1 MPAVRKRFWI
11 ETVAATVGLVLTVLT
26 LVLPSWLEVV
36 FGLDPDH
43 GSGSAEWI
51 LVGVA
56 AAVAVIASIAAR
68 QELRLAVT

>member
-11 ETVAATVGLVLTVLT
+11 ETSAATFGLVLAVIT

-36 FGLDPDH
+36 FGIDPDH

-56 AAVAVIASIAAR
+56 AAVAVIASLAAR
-68 QELRLAVT
+68 RELHLAAT

>member
-1 MPAVRKRFWI
+1 VRKRFWI
-11 ETVAATVGLVLTVLT
+11 ETSAATFGLVLAVIT

-36 FGLDPDH
+36 FGIDPDH

-56 AAVAVIASIAAR
+56 AAVAVIASLAAR
-68 QELRLAVT
+68 REVHLAAM

>member
-11 ETVAATVGLVLTVLT
+11 ETAAATVGLVLAVLT

-51 LVGVA
+51 LVGVT
-56 AAVAVIASIAAR
+56 AAVAVIASVAAR
-68 QELRLAVT
+68 RELRLAPA

>member
-1 MPAVRKRFWI
+1 VRKRFWI
-11 ETVAATVGLVLTVLT
+11 ETSAATFGLVLAVIT

-36 FGLDPDH
+36 FGIDPDH

-56 AAVAVIASIAAR
+56 AAVAVIASLAAR
-68 QELRLAVT
+68 RELHLAAT

>member
-1 MPAVRKRFWI
+1 VSAVRKRFWI
-11 ETVAATVGLVLTVLT
+11 ETAAATVGLVLAVLT

-36 FGLDPDH
+36 FGIDPDH

-56 AAVAVIASIAAR
+56 TTVAVLASMAAR
-68 QELRLAVT
+68 RELHLAAA

>member
-1 MPAVRKRFWI
+1 VPAVRRRFWI
-11 ETVAATVGLVLTVLT
+11 ETTAATVGLVLALIT
-26 LVLPSWLEVV
+26 LVLPAWLEVV
-36 FGLDPDH
+36 FGIDPDQ

-68 QELRLAVT
+68 RELRLAAT